1 VTTIVLPKRG
11 FFTTLII
18 VTILLLGACDNQPA
32 QPTPTTTT
40 PPSPIA
46 QETPASGD
54 ALPTNTTPP
63 AEQPTADVAETPT
76 APAQPTATTAQAADE
91 PLTLSPVAIETNDT
105 TRTGAFSQERSL
117 NLPPG
122 FGVKVF
128 ATGLE
133 GVRWLGLSPEGVVY
147 ATVRGEG
154 QVVTLPDADKDGVA
168 DEAKTFADG
177 LPGVHGIVFKDG
189 AVYVATEGEIIRLE
203 DTDKDGAADKRD
215 VLASDLPTDGGHS
228 TRTIAF
234 GTDGKLYVSVGSSCN
249 VCVEENEKRAA
260 ILRYSADGKFEKVY
274 AKGLR
279 NAVGILFHPVTGEL
293 WATNNGRDQ
302 IGDDIPP
309 ETVYNVKEDTDYGW
323 PFCYGD
329 RVPDTTQD
337 VPAGYCEKTGVP
349 AVKMQAHSAPLG
361 LAFYT
366 GDQFP
371 AQFKGDLFVAFHG
384 SWNRI
389 VPTGYKVVR
398 IRMKDNQP
406 DASAGDLLVEDFIT
420 GWHLGTEPFGRP
432 VDPMMAPDGSLLL
445 TDDEAG
451 AIYSIYYQENVGP

>member
-1 VTTIVLPKRG
+1 VTSIVLHKRG
-11 FFTTLII
+11 LFATLAIA
-18 VTILLLGACDNQPA
+18 TMLLLGACDNQPA
-32 QPTPTTTT
+32 QPTPTATT
-40 PPSPIA
+40 PPAPIA
-46 QETPASGD
+46 QDTPPAGD
-54 ALPTNTTPP
+54 ALPTDTAAP
-63 AEQPTADVAETPT
+63 AEQPTAPMAETPT

-91 PLTLSPVAIETNDT
+91 PLTLSPVVIETNDA
-105 TRTGAFSQERSL
+105 TRVGAFSQERIL

-128 ATGLE
+128 ATGLG

-147 ATVRGEG
+147 ATVRGESR
-154 QVVTLPDADKDGVA
+154 VVTLPDVDKDGVA
-168 DEAKTFADG
+168 DETKTFADG
-177 LPGVHGIVFKDG
+177 LPGVHGIAFKDG
-189 AVYVATEGEIIRLE
+189 AIYVATEGEIIRLE

-215 VLASDLPTDGGHS
+215 VLASDLPTGGGHS

-234 GTDGKLYVSVGSSCN
+234 GPDGKLYVSVGSSCN

-260 ILRYSADGKFEKVY
+260 IVRYSADGTFEKVY

-309 ETVYNVKEDTDYGW
+309 EAIYNVKEDTDYGW

-349 AVKMQAHSAPLG
+349 AVNMQAHSAPLG

-371 AQFKGDLFVAFHG
+371 AEFKGDMFVAFHG
-384 SWNRI
+384 SWNRT

-398 IRMKDNQP
+398 IRMKDNQV
-406 DASAGDLLVEDFIT
+406 DTSAGDLLVEDFIT
-420 GWHLGTEPFGRP
+420 GWHLGDDSFGRP
-432 VDPMMAPDGSLLL
+432 VNPMTAPDGSLLL
-445 TDDEAG
+445 TDDKAG
-451 AIYSIYYQENVGP
+451 AIYSIYYKENVGP